1 MTDEPGPPPPYGPPP
16 GQPPPWGDGPAT
28 PPAATPQY
36 GPPPGAPPGYGPP
49 GAPPGAPPGYGPP
62 GAPPGYGPPPPG
74 APPGYGPPP
83 GFGPPGFGPPGFGPP
98 GYGPPGAPPTQ
109 GTSGLATAALVT
121 GILLGPVGVVL
132 GIIALRRIKRTR
144 EGGRGLAIA
153 GIVIGAL
160 STVLSV
166 IFIVVALTR
175 QGSVDAGDVERRVES
190 AQKEKSPD
198 VRVGKATCPS
208 DLKAKTGS
216 SVRCTIPVGEATAP
230 YDVTVTSVEGGTV
243 RYSIRVAS
251 PLLDLSKLEGN
262 LAQQAGAGVTAD
274 CRKGGPRIVVSSIG
288 AMLTCTLSD
297 GSQTQDITVAVKD
310 LDGTVTIVGK

>member
-28 PPAATPQY
+28 PPGAPPQY
-36 GPPPGAPPGYGPP
+36 GPPPGAPPQYGPP
-49 GAPPGAPPGYGPP
+49 A
-62 GAPPGYGPPPPG
+62 G

-83 GFGPPGFGPPGFGPP
+83 GYGQPPGFGPP
-98 GYGPPGAPPTQ
+98 GYGPPGGPPPTQ

-198 VRVGKATCPS
+198 VEVGKATCPS

>member
-49 GAPPGAPPGYGPP
+49 GAPPG
-62 GAPPGYGPPPPG
+62 YGPPPPG

-98 GYGPPGAPPTQ
+98 GPPPTQ
-109 GTSGLATAALVT
+109 GTSGLAVAALVS

-132 GIIALRRIKRTR
+132 GIVALRRIKRTR

-153 GIVIGAL
+153 GIVVGAL
-160 STVLSV
+160 STILSV
-166 IFIVVALTR
+166 VVVIFALNAVGT
-175 QGSVDAGDVERRVES
+175 VDAGDVERRVES

-198 VRVGKATCPS
+198 VEVGKATCPS

-230 YDVTVTSVEGGTV
+230 YDVTVTSVESGTA

-251 PLLDLSKLEGN
+251 PLLDLRKLEGN

>member
-1 MTDEPGPPPPYGPPP
+1 
-16 GQPPPWGDGPAT
+16 
-28 PPAATPQY
+28 
-36 GPPPGAPPGYGPP
+36 
-49 GAPPGAPPGYGPP
+49 
-62 GAPPGYGPPPPG
+62 
-74 APPGYGPPP
+74 
-83 GFGPPGFGPPGFGPP
+83 
-98 GYGPPGAPPTQ
+98 
-109 GTSGLATAALVT
+109 
-121 GILLGPVGVVL
+121 
-132 GIIALRRIKRTR
+132 
-144 EGGRGLAIA
+144 
-153 GIVIGAL
+153 VIGAL

-175 QGSVDAGDVERRVES
+175 QGSVDARDVERRVES

-198 VRVGKATCPS
+198 VGVGKATCPS
-208 DLKAKTGS
+208 DLKAKIGS

-251 PLLDLSKLEGN
+251 PLLDLRKLEGN

>member
-1 MTDEPGPPPPYGPPP
+1 MTDQPGPPSPYGPPP
-16 GQPPPWGDGPAT
+16 GQPPPWGGGPAT
-28 PPAATPQY
+28 PPGAPPQY
-36 GPPPGAPPGYGPP
+36 GPPPGAPPQYGPP
-49 GAPPGAPPGYGPP
+49 A
-62 GAPPGYGPPPPG
+62 G

-83 GFGPPGFGPPGFGPP
+83 GYGQPPGFGPP
-98 GYGPPGAPPTQ
+98 GYGPPGGPPPTQ
-109 GTSGLATAALVT
+109 ATSGLAVAALVS

-132 GIIALRRIKRTR
+132 GIVALRRIKRTR

-153 GIVIGAL
+153 GIVVGAL
-160 STVLSV
+160 STILSV
-166 IFIVVALTR
+166 VVVIFALNAVGT
-175 QGSVDAGDVERRVES
+175 VDAGDVERRVES

-198 VRVGKATCPS
+198 VEVGKATCPS
-208 DLKAKTGS
+208 DLKAKTGA
-216 SVRCTIPVGEATAP
+216 SVRCTIPVGEAKAP
-230 YDVTVTSVEGGTV
+230 YDVTVTSVESGTA